1 MIAQTTKF
9 IKFIRDDCK
18 KYNTFLVLTR
28 WKSIK
33 DKEDDIF
40 EKIEGF
46 FDTPRRN
53 KKGKIKIATGVP
65 KTVWLHTLAHEY
77 AHFEYWKKNNAFR
90 KNYIL
95 TVLGSL
101 SLLKTI
107 FYPYK
112 IKKKK
117 SKKNSQKKKSKKK
130 SQKKNSDKI

>member
-18 KYNTFLVLTR
+18 KYNTFLVFTK

-90 KNYIL
+90 KNY
-95 TVLGSL
+95 VLDEIRTEKRAL
-101 SLLKTI
+101 ELLVEWKLPI
-107 FYPYK
+107 NMEVR
-112 IKKKK
+112 KKQ
-117 SKKNSQKKKSKKK
+117 SKKYIKFI
-130 SQKKNSDKI
+130 KN